1 MAKVL
6 TYSKKKDGH
15 ILIRPNFRVK
25 EFACKD
31 GSDTV
36 LLCEETVEILQAI
49 RNYFGEPVVINSA
62 YRTSAYN
69 KKVGGA
75 TNSQHVVGTACDIHI
90 ANVPPAAIASYIEK
104 YYPTHGV
111 GLYSTFVH
119 VDSRGYK
126 VYWKDKGNNVVST
139 FGQGNLHEKYKKASA
154 PVETVQTSSG
164 LEDTEEFKAAVSLG
178 ITDGTRPG
186 DTATRAETAIM
197 VLRAYRKAINVLGR

>member
-1 MAKVL
+1 MAKVS
-6 TYSKKKDGH
+6 TYSKKKDGN

-62 YRTSAYN
+62 YRTPAYN

-75 TNSQHVVGTACDIHI
+75 TKSQHVVGTACDIHI

-104 YYPTHGV
+104 YYPAHGV

-126 VYWKDKGNNVVST
+126 VYWKDKGNNVVNT
-139 FGQGNLHEKYKKASA
+139 FGNGTLHEKYKKATA
-154 PVETVQTSSG
+154 PVTTVQPSSG
-164 LEDTEEFKAAVSLG
+164 LENTEEFKAAIALG